1 MNLFH
6 LPPGPKPIQ
15 YPVMTGR
22 PEDDIKILKRL
33 DREMLLELCEKDVY
47 IFNLCNNNQE
57 LYNIIFKIN

>member
-6 LPPGPKPIQ
+6 LPPGPKPIK
-15 YPVMTGR
+15 YPVMTGNKQ
-22 PEDDIKILKRL
+22 EDVKILKRL